1 MRRTGPPPFGD
12 ARLRAARLAC
22 GFDGAGVLGYVC
34 GKLPDSGETM
44 TASARLLLP
53 LVAALGCGDKNVAPA
68 PPPVGWH
75 QEEGWTAA
83 CYYPPDW
90 GKMADTD
97 RMMARGKAL
106 DGIMEQWSGKRADGV
121 SFDENMLENVE
132 TVLLGRPE
140 KIEAVVQE
148 NLNNCKQTMGA
159 GAGTTGWED
168 WVRSLPGKLTAGECL
183 SPLDYTMFDYLDIGT
198 GWQRPLPICKG
209 DRVRI
214 SGTVA
219 DKYRISDKGPWIT
232 VEGDTGAPATGGSLP
247 CNIEGC
253 LMGQLVARFVSEDGI
268 ESVFPVGS
276 EKVFTAPAHGEL
288 SYRINDD
295 TFFDNTWFKSGSII
309 DHTAIE
315 ISPVE

>member
-1 MRRTGPPPFGD
+1 
-12 ARLRAARLAC
+12 
-22 GFDGAGVLGYVC
+22 
-34 GKLPDSGETM
+34 M
-44 TASARLLLP
+44 TAATRFLLP
-53 LVAALGCGDKNVAPA
+53 LVATIGCGDKNVAPA
-68 PPPVGWH
+68 APPVGWF

-83 CYYPPDW
+83 CYFPPDW
-90 GKMADTD
+90 GKLTELD
-97 RMMARGKAL
+97 RMMGRGKAL
-106 DGIMEQWSGKRADGV
+106 DAVMSQWGGKRDDGV
-121 SFDENMLENVE
+121 SFDANMLESVE

-148 NLNNCKQTMGA
+148 NLNNCKQAMGA
-159 GAGTTGWED
+159 GAGTTTWED
-168 WVRSLPGKLTAGECL
+168 WVRSLPSKLTAGECL
-183 SPLDYTMFDYLDIGT
+183 APFDYTMFDYLDIGT
-198 GWQRPLPICKG
+198 GWQRPLPICQG
-209 DRVRI
+209 DKVRI

-219 DKYRISDKGPWIT
+219 DKYRVADKGPWIT
-232 VEGDTGAPATGGSLP
+232 VEGDKGSPATGGKMP

-253 LMGQLVARFVSEDGI
+253 FAGQLVARFISEDGV

-276 EKVFTAPAHGEL
+276 EKIWTAPAHGEI